1 MALFKRKLPYWRKFF
16 KLSVIEIWCMSPVE
30 IPVYKVL
37 THQKEMPC
45 RSPNNSST
53 NNSVLTTFET
63 SNRYVQSN
71 LAYDVFQ
78 AVENGSLTLVRNV
91 LLSRPDLDLNFHIRD
106 VTPLSL
112 ALYKRHF
119 DIFNMLIRHQEK
131 TRRVDLDVSSKDTLG
146 RVEPPIITACRM
158 HFLEGVFIL
167 VGAGADINAIDN
179 LGHTA
184 LWVAARRQMPDLVDY
199 LIMNGASVN
208 KVNKFLYS
216 PLLASLMYHVSSIIV
231 KMLIINGSNLGA
243 FNSHSPIEHCAL
255 FWAAKRG
262 NIEIV
267 RLVLTAGVPL
277 AQIRAVKMALMNSD
291 IEGDILTLLD
301 NDSRT
306 PPLLQHYCKRIIRNY
321 VAVKCSGIY
330 FAKHIDRLPLPSSLK
345 NYLSLTRLN

>member
-1 MALFKRKLPYWRKFF
+1 MSQVSTFLPKIFPHR
-16 KLSVIEIWCMSPVE
+16 
-30 IPVYKVL
+30 
-37 THQKEMPC
+37 EMPC
-45 RSPNNSST
+45 KPAS
-53 NNSVLTTFET
+53 SVLTTFET

-71 LAYDVFQ
+71 LAYDVFR

-91 LLSRPDLDLNFHIRD
+91 LLSRPDLDLNFHIKD

-158 HFLEGVFIL
+158 HFLEGVFTL
-167 VGAGADINAIDN
+167 VGAGADINSVDN

-208 KVNKFLYS
+208 KVNKFQYT

-231 KMLIINGSNLGA
+231 KMLIVNGSNLGP
-243 FNSHSPIEHCAL
+243 HSPIEHCAL

-267 RLVLTAGVPL
+267 RLVIAAGVPL
-277 AQIRAVKMALMNSD
+277 SQIRAVKMALMNSD
-291 IEGDILTLLD
+291 IDPEITTLLD
-301 NDSRT
+301 IDSRT
-306 PPLLQHYCKRIIRNY
+306 PPTLQHQCKRIIRTYIAN
-321 VAVKCSGIY
+321 KSMGIY
-330 FAKHIDRLPLPSSLK
+330 FTKHIDGLPLPSSLK
-345 NYLSLTRLN
+345 NYLALVR